1 MEQREYIPRK
11 ALSTVAEMTRSFPC
25 VMVSDA
31 RQVGKST
38 MLKQMMPP
46 PIPLQATCLQ
56 FFIPFPL
63 LYFLLF
69 SKNKL
74 DINSLLWYMESVHG
88 ISPVHLSN
96 KINNCLSSL

>member
-11 ALSTVAEMTRSFPC
+11 TLSTVAEMTRSFPC
-25 VMVSDA
+25 VMVTGA

-46 PIPLQATCLQ
+46 NSTASYLLVVFYTFSIEIFSS
-56 FFIPFPL
+56 FFK
-63 LYFLLF
+63 
-69 SKNKL
+69 KNKL
-74 DINSLLWYMESVHG
+74 DINSLLWYMENVHG
-88 ISPVHLSN
+88 TGPVHLSN